1 MWFNIS
7 ALQDVLQFEP
17 RRRNHTNYKLSRQK
31 HAKNLVVSIVFPT
44 FAKGIKKTSRIWHK

>member
-7 ALQDVLQFEP
+7 ALQDALWFEP
-17 RRRNHTNYKLSRQK
+17 RRHNHTNYKLSRQK

-44 FAKGIKKTSRIWHK
+44 FAKGI